1 MNFSLFS
8 TPFFQDEQRDQIS
21 SNSTGLALAVD
32 SVGRDETEDSENLK
46 MRNIFELPCGQL
58 FIEKYLCAFAPEFG
72 VMIQGHMFLFPD
84 YVCFDSRL
92 IARETTITMP
102 YAALAQVSKERTL
115 GIPNALEISMRGE
128 GTAIGVK
135 LWFNNFLSRDEVYS
149 GITVRTSSF
158 PFSSLIL

>member
-1 MNFSLFS
+1 M
-8 TPFFQDEQRDQIS
+8 RD
-21 SNSTGLALAVD
+21 
-32 SVGRDETEDSENLK
+32 
-46 MRNIFELPCGQL
+46 IFELPRGQI

-72 VMIQGHMFLFPD
+72 VMIQVTTLHALPLYHRHQHVNCNHDAAAQGHMFLFPD

-115 GIPNALEISMRGE
+115 VIPNALEISMRGE

-149 GITVRTSSF
+149 GITVRTFSF
-158 PFSSLIL
+158 PFSSPMLLF